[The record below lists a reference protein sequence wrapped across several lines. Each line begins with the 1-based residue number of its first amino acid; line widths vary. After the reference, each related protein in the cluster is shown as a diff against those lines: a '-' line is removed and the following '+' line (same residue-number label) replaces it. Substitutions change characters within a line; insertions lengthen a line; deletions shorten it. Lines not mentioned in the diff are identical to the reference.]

1 MRPRILNPWYNRRIV
16 VLLFAALLNVVP
28 VHGLV
33 LHELGDHTAI
43 VRTDPVVEMLPAQI
57 RRYRLEPPESFAPGT
72 AVDALLDRSTVPP
85 TLRDPIAAAAFA
97 PGLPDRARALPV
109 TIGGRLPVA
118 TLVDQDGRA
127 LQLASHFRPKTLL
140 LSFIFTRCP
149 DRTLCPAIS
158 GKFASMQQ
166 RLDPKRFALAEITL
180 DPQYD
185 SPAVLRRY
193 AQGYGAH
200 FEAWTLMTGTGSTI
214 QRLLDAFD
222 ISSMRVSS
230 SNFLHDDR
238 LFIVAP
244 DGRIAS
250 IVQTADW
257 DPQGVLAQA
266 RAVAGLAS
274 NPFERFKL
282 ALIAEAVAL
291 CGGSES
297 TGIALLELT
306 LFTLLTTIAFAALWI
321 VGRVL
326 WSRHEHEL

>member
-1 MRPRILNPWYNRRIV
+1 M
-16 VLLFAALLNVVP
+16 VLLFAALLNVIP

-33 LHELGDHTAI
+33 LQQLGDRTAI
-43 VRTDPVVEMLPAQI
+43 VRTDAVVDMLRAQTQ
-57 RRYRLEPPESFAPGT
+57 RYRLAPVRSFPAGT
-72 AVDALLDRSTVPP
+72 TVDALLDRSTVQP
-85 TLRDPIAAAAFA
+85 TLRDPIAAGAFT

-109 TIGGRLPVA
+109 KIGGRLPLA
-118 TLVDQDGRA
+118 TLVDQDEHA
-127 LQLASHFRPKTLL
+127 LQLASYFRGKTLL

-158 GKFASMQQ
+158 GKVAYLQQ
-166 RLDPKRFALAEITL
+166 HVDARHFALTEITL

-185 SPAVLRRY
+185 SPAVLR
-193 AQGYGAH
+193 AYGRTYGVRPQ
-200 FEAWTLMTGTGSTI
+200 AWTLLTGTGSTI
-214 QRLLDAFD
+214 QRLLDAFN

-230 SNFLHDDR
+230 NNFLHDDR

-244 DGRIAS
+244 DGRVAS
-250 IVQTADW
+250 VVETAGW
-257 DPQGVLAQA
+257 DPQSVLAQA
-266 RAVAGLAS
+266 RAVSGLAS

-282 ALIAEAVAL
+282 ALIAEAVTL

-306 LFTLLTTIAFAALWI
+306 LFTLLTAIAFAALWV

-326 WSRHEHEL
+326 WSRHDASP

>member
-1 MRPRILNPWYNRRIV
+1 M
-16 VLLFAALLNVVP
+16 VLFFAALLNVVP

-33 LHELGDHTAI
+33 LHELDDRTAI
-43 VRTDPVVEMLPAQI
+43 VRTDAVVGMLPSQI
-57 RRYRLEPPESFAPGT
+57 RRYRLEPARSFASGT
-72 AVDALLDRSTVPP
+72 AIDALLDRSTVAPI
-85 TLRDPIAAAAFA
+85 LRDPVAAAAFA
-97 PGLPDRARALPV
+97 PGLPDRAKAVPV

-118 TLVDQDGRA
+118 TLVDQDGRM
-127 LQLASHFRPKTLL
+127 LQLASQFHSKTLL

-158 GKFASMQQ
+158 GKFAYLQQ
-166 RLDPKRFALAEITL
+166 HLDPNRFALVEITL

-185 SPAVLRRY
+185 SPAVLHRY
-193 AQGYGAH
+193 AQAYGAH
-200 FEAWTLMTGTGSTI
+200 LDAWTLLTGTGSTI
-214 QRLLDAFD
+214 QRLLDAFE

-238 LFIVAP
+238 LFVVAP

-257 DPQGVLAQA
+257 DPRSVLAQA

-282 ALIAEAVAL
+282 ALIAEAITL

-297 TGIALLELT
+297 SGIALLELT
-306 LFTLLTTIAFAALWI
+306 LFTLLTAIAFAALWV

-326 WSRHEHEL
+326 WSKHDVSP